1 MNLDLEKKQY
11 FILEKQNLRI
21 YKKQS
26 KSKINVW
33 GLNGQMKLIKKNYL
47 NKSLFTDV
55 YLTFNTEWLL

>member
-1 MNLDLEKKQY
+1 MLFFITYMKIKKKKINLDLEKKQY

-33 GLNGQMKLIKKNYL
+33 GLNGQMKLIKKNY
-47 NKSLFTDV
+47 
-55 YLTFNTEWLL
+55 

>member
-1 MNLDLEKKQY
+1 MLLFITYMKIKKKKMNLDLEKKQY

-33 GLNGQMKLIKKNYL
+33 GLNGQMKLIKKNY
-47 NKSLFTDV
+47 
-55 YLTFNTEWLL
+55 